1 MRMDKA
7 KAAPAK
13 VKGGVPAL
21 LGRTWNSIPADSKSE
36 YRIPENKKNTENKT
50 QNRGCR
56 NTLEFGLVVVGWNW
70 SLGNQLLA
78 NNDWLAPTAIHCNA
92 IKQDCAVLLLF
103 RRWSMSSLWI
113 SVVTDSLLPSHKC
126 HLATATNCQGNHP
139 NQPTRKV
146 QDKTRGTGRWH
157 QPSLFYS
164 HQPIFL
170 LLLLP
175 TSGVTGHYR
184 VQLSHWVS
192 VSLLTND
199 TRHSQLTS
207 LMLLLRRSEKS
218 VCVLNSFD
226 NFFPP
231 FGFSACNGK
240 SKFAATV
247 DRV

>member
-139 NQPTRKV
+139 NQPKKCKKRLEA
-146 QDKTRGTGRWH
+146 RGDDTNRHFFILINRSSYFFFFPQVVSPDTTESNCHIGCQCPSWPMTLDTLNWH
-157 QPSLFYS
+157 HWCCYWGVVRNLCVYLTALTIFSL
-164 HQPIFL
+164 HLDFL
-170 LLLLP
+170 L
-175 TSGVTGHYR
+175 VTGKA
-184 VQLSHWVS
+184 
-192 VSLLTND
+192 SLRPL
-199 TRHSQLTS
+199 
-207 LMLLLRRSEKS
+207 
-218 VCVLNSFD
+218 
-226 NFFPP
+226 
-231 FGFSACNGK
+231 
-240 SKFAATV
+240 
-247 DRV
+247 